1 MKEYN
6 HKLDPS
12 TPWHD
17 FLSYCECCRSLGATP
32 SLSRFVRYNNF
43 YKKHFNEDGGK
54 KKRTPKP
61 KATTPKPKP
70 TTRKPR
76 TTTKPKVKTPPKS
89 KSTTTK
95 KPTKRATSKPKAPA
109 KPKTPTKPKTTRKP
123 KAPTKPKA
131 PAKPKSEKI
140 DKKQELIDSGFVGRE
155 DSTFHETFPIKFVHK
170 QKGLKDMK
178 VCYFQCEEHMKKY
191 IKRYGLR
198 KNVYIISK
206 TPKDW
211 R

>member
-1 MKEYN
+1 MAE
-6 HKLDPS
+6 
-12 TPWHD
+12 
-17 FLSYCECCRSLGATP
+17 R
-32 SLSRFVRYNNF
+32 
-43 YKKHFNEDGGK
+43 

-61 KATTPKPKP
+61 KATTPKP

-76 TTTKPKVKTPPKS
+76 TTAKPKA
-89 KSTTTK
+89 TTTK
-95 KPTKRATSKPKAPA
+95 RKATSKPKAPA

-191 IKRYGLR
+191 IKRYSLR
-198 KNVYIISK
+198 KNAYTISK
-206 TPKDW
+206 TPKNW

>member
-1 MKEYN
+1 MAE
-6 HKLDPS
+6 
-12 TPWHD
+12 
-17 FLSYCECCRSLGATP
+17 R
-32 SLSRFVRYNNF
+32 
-43 YKKHFNEDGGK
+43 

-70 TTRKPR
+70 K
-76 TTTKPKVKTPPKS
+76 TTTKPKA
-89 KSTTTK
+89 TTTK
-95 KPTKRATSKPKAPA
+95 RKATSKPKAPA

-178 VCYFQCEEHMKKY
+178 VCYFQCEEHMQKY

-198 KNVYIISK
+198 KNAYTISK
-206 TPKDW
+206 TPKNW